1 MVVEAVTDEATGGTT
16 TVADGAVP
24 GADGFPDANET
35 EAEAEAGAGAVVSEE
50 ATVGVLAAG
59 ATEQSVAVTVM

>member
-35 EAEAEAGAGAVVSEE
+35 EAEAEAGAVVSEE
-50 ATVGVLAAG
+50 GTVGVLAAG